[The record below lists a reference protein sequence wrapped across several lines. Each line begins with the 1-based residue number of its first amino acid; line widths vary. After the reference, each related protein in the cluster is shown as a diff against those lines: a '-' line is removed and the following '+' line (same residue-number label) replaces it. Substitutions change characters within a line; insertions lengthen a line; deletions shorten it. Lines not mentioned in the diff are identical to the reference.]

1 MRYLHLPASAA
12 LLLMLLATAGCHSA
26 YVEAVIRN
34 RTGGPISLVEVDYPS
49 ASFGTQDLQANADF
63 HYRFKVLGSGDTKVI
78 WTDAMHQEHTLGGPA
93 LKEGDEGSLSV
104 TFGPGGPV
112 WAKAVKAR

>member
-1 MRYLHLPASAA
+1 MRSLRLPACAA
-12 LLLMLLATAGCHSA
+12 LLLMLPAMAGCHSA
-26 YVEAVIRN
+26 YVEAVIQN
-34 RTGGPISLVEVDYPS
+34 RTSGPISLVEVDYPS

-78 WTDAMHQEHTLGGPA
+78 WTDALHQEHTLGGPA
-93 LKEGDEGSLSV
+93 LHEGDEGNLSV

-112 WAKAVKAR
+112 WVKTIKAR